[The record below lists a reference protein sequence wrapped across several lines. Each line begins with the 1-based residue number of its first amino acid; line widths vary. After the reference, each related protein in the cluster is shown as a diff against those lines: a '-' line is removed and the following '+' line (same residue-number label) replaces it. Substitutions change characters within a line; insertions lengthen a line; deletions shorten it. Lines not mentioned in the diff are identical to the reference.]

1 MGSDLQSA
9 DVGLAAQGM
18 DRLIAV
24 MGRLRAAEGG
34 CPWDLEQSLASLR
47 AFLIE
52 ESHELLDASDRLG
65 PAQHWVPPA
74 AVPPADPAAIAL
86 FREELGDVLLQI
98 AFQSQIAKELG
109 WFDASDVASGIA
121 DKMIRRHPHVFAAGD
136 DASAAPDSPGEVK
149 VRWEAQKRKEGKGAL
164 DGVPRSLPGL
174 LRGQRM
180 GEKAARI
187 GFDWPDASG
196 CWDKVAEELAELRE
210 AAQSGDQTAM
220 QDELGDVLF
229 ALTSLARHLGVDA
242 ELGLRGTLDKF
253 ERRFRYVEQQ
263 ADARWGN
270 QHRASLEQL
279 EALWQEAKAVERDK
293 A

>member
-1 MGSDLQSA
+1 
-9 DVGLAAQGM
+9 M

-24 MGRLRAAEGG
+24 MGQLRAAEGG
-34 CPWDLEQSLASLR
+34 CPWDLAQSLASLR
-47 AFLIE
+47 AFLVE
-52 ESHELLDASDRLG
+52 ESHELLDASDQLG

-74 AVPPADPAAIAL
+74 SKPEADPAAIAL

-109 WFDASDVASGIA
+109 WFDAHDVATGIA
-121 DKMIRRHPHVFAAGD
+121 NKMIRRHPHVFAVDAEPLQAPTTPD
-136 DASAAPDSPGEVK
+136 DVK

-187 GFDWPDASG
+187 GFDWPDAQG
-196 CWDKVAEELAELRE
+196 CWDKVDEELAELRE
-210 AAQSGDQTAM
+210 AAASGDPTAM

-270 QHRASLEQL
+270 QHRASLDEL
-279 EALWQEAKAVERDK
+279 ESLWQEAKANERK
-293 A
+293 AP